1 MKYFKMNDCLYTA
14 KEPHVEKNVF
24 LKLCAED
31 TDIPQFDAIKDKLPV
46 PIWGGHDSV
55 VDCYYKAWDLAWKN
69 LKKPNSEAGF
79 VSNFIDT
86 AFNNYL
92 FMWDSSFIVMFG
104 KYASRY
110 FDFQKTLDNFYSHQ
124 HSDGFIC
131 RELCEFQS
139 GEQFQEHD
147 PASTGPNILPWAEW
161 EYFLSTGD
169 MTRLSRVFDP
179 LCAYHNWLKLNRSW
193 QDGSYWSCGLA
204 CGMDNTPRQETGY
217 DCRVSHGFM
226 SWIDIC
232 AQQCLSANILV
243 RMGKALGRDSE
254 TVQYAKEAEMLER
267 IINDKMW
274 DGDTAFYYDTYRD
287 GRISGVKT
295 IGSYWTLLAE
305 IVPQE
310 RVKDF
315 VAHLN
320 NKKEFNRPNRI
331 PSLSADDKHYDP
343 RGGYWR
349 GGVWAPT
356 NYMTLC
362 GLHKYGFDELAHEI
376 AQNYLQ
382 NIVAVYEKTGTLYE
396 NYSPEMTDI
405 GYCDGDRAK
414 KDFVGWTGLAPIS
427 ILFEYVFGIHGDSLK
442 REITWDIRLTEN
454 HGIRQYP
461 LGDATVEL
469 LCEARHSANESPII
483 HVKSDK
489 PISVKVYCNGK
500 ESIIKNITVFTGKLQ

>member
-1 MKYFKMNDCLYTA
+1 
-14 KEPHVEKNVF
+14 
-24 LKLCAED
+24 
-31 TDIPQFDAIKDKLPV
+31 
-46 PIWGGHDSV
+46 
-55 VDCYYKAWDLAWKN
+55 
-69 LKKPNSEAGF
+69 
-79 VSNFIDT
+79 
-86 AFNNYL
+86 
-92 FMWDSSFIVMFG
+92 
-104 KYASRY
+104 
-110 FDFQKTLDNFYSHQ
+110 
-124 HSDGFIC
+124 
-131 RELCEFQS
+131 
-139 GEQFQEHD
+139 
-147 PASTGPNILPWAEW
+147 
-161 EYFLSTGD
+161 
-169 MTRLSRVFDP
+169 
-179 LCAYHNWLKLNRSW
+179 
-193 QDGSYWSCGLA
+193 
-204 CGMDNTPRQETGY
+204 
-217 DCRVSHGFM
+217 
-226 SWIDIC
+226 
-232 AQQCLSANILV
+232 
-243 RMGKALGRDSE
+243 
-254 TVQYAKEAEMLER
+254 
-267 IINDKMW
+267 MW